1 MIFLGTSMS
10 LFENMSSA
18 LDLCGLF
25 EILPNARSWWLP
37 SDELRIHVLFR
48 EPHEMNYFLCV
59 QCRHSKRERKKVSNR
74 RSGFS
79 FGYFFLLSYRGIVG
93 SHHTIH
99 DCRFFF
105 SYAFFCTVFRRYIR
119 HMVSSEAY
127 RGAPAIFFSSFFFFL
142 CRLLIWNFGVL
153 GVTRY
158 IKCACGIILMLAQ
171 PVPGSGRPL

>member
-1 MIFLGTSMS
+1 MCAMS
-10 LFENMSSA
+10 PFKE
-18 LDLCGLF
+18 
-25 EILPNARSWWLP
+25 
-37 SDELRIHVLFR
+37 R
-48 EPHEMNYFLCV
+48 E
-59 QCRHSKRERKKVSNR
+59 KKVSNR

-105 SYAFFCTVFRRYIR
+105 FM
-119 HMVSSEAY
+119 H
-127 RGAPAIFFSSFFFFL
+127 FSARCSGVISGTWFLAKLIEEHRLSFFFLFFL